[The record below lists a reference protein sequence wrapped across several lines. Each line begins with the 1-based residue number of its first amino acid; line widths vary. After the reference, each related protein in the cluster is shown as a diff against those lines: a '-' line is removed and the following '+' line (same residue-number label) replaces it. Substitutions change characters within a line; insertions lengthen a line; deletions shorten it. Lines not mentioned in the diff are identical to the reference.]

1 MAFAALQEG
10 VFKCVCAQV
19 LRRPA
24 RAAPL
29 WSSSKCCLALR
40 IDGFRYGGWMTFVT
54 SAWFCVCAGLELL
67 VSGETQRKGTWRVR
81 ADLFF
86 VLLRV
91 AALADACA
99 VAWRRCAGLL
109 HASGIDNL
117 WDVLD
122 KLVWGHA
129 PLLPFCAAWFG
140 LIPLPIRA
148 LNFLN
153 YSTRIVFKS
162 SKVVPTMILGT
173 VLQGRRYDMQEY
185 AAAALLVAGVS
196 LFCLGDVAVAP
207 NFHIAGVGLITL
219 ALFADA
225 ATSNFEEKRF
235 FRIANPVSQA
245 EVIFYSSA
253 ISSLAGFAV
262 LLPTRELGPAWQH
275 SRANSV
281 VVPLLS
287 AAAVCG
293 YLRCGDARS

>member
-1 MAFAALQEG
+1 
-10 VFKCVCAQV
+10 
-19 LRRPA
+19 
-24 RAAPL
+24 
-29 WSSSKCCLALR
+29 
-40 IDGFRYGGWMTFVT
+40 
-54 SAWFCVCAGLELL
+54 
-67 VSGETQRKGTWRVR
+67 
-81 ADLFF
+81 
-86 VLLRV
+86 
-91 AALADACA
+91 
-99 VAWRRCAGLL
+99 
-109 HASGIDNL
+109 
-117 WDVLD
+117 
-122 KLVWGHA
+122 
-129 PLLPFCAAWFG
+129 
-140 LIPLPIRA
+140 
-148 LNFLN
+148 LN

-235 FRIANPVSQA
+235 FRIASPVSQA

-253 ISSLAGFAV
+253 LSSLAGFAV
-262 LLPTRELGPAWQH
+262 LLPTRELGPAWRH
-275 SRANSV
+275 SRANSG

-293 YLRCGDARS
+293 YLRHGVRRAAGCPLALTARRLRSVTFVLLLIKFYGATNTEIVKSLRKVLSIALSFAIYPKPVNSRYLGGMAATCASLVISYRLKRRKVRLCRCASTQLLR

>member
-1 MAFAALQEG
+1 
-10 VFKCVCAQV
+10 
-19 LRRPA
+19 
-24 RAAPL
+24 
-29 WSSSKCCLALR
+29 
-40 IDGFRYGGWMTFVT
+40 
-54 SAWFCVCAGLELL
+54 
-67 VSGETQRKGTWRVR
+67 
-81 ADLFF
+81 
-86 VLLRV
+86 
-91 AALADACA
+91 
-99 VAWRRCAGLL
+99 
-109 HASGIDNL
+109 
-117 WDVLD
+117 
-122 KLVWGHA
+122 
-129 PLLPFCAAWFG
+129 
-140 LIPLPIRA
+140 
-148 LNFLN
+148 LN

-253 ISSLAGFAV
+253 LSSIAGFAV
-262 LLPTRELGPAWQH
+262 LLPTRELGPAWEH

-293 YLRCGDARS
+293 YLRYADALSAARSFCAEAPRAAASPLSCCSSSFTGQPTRRSSSRCARCSPSRFPSPSTPSR